1 MHVNRRVFVV
11 DKTRQP
17 VIIRILQGY
26 QEEGIIHNILMIKAI
41 KYLEFYKYKSNL
53 SNMPKTCMI
62 SLIITGKNMSRKR
75 KQS

>member
-11 DKTRQP
+11 DKTHQS
-17 VIIRILQGY
+17 VIRILQGY

-53 SNMPKTCMI
+53 SNVPKTCMI